1 MKNCACWLT
10 KIITRICCL
19 TSVYHPNYCEN
30 LFIPALDISIPSVV
44 ARNISVV
51 FTINPCTGNK
61 MRLDFGDCNVT
72 NVSLCV
78 IEHTYNTTGMMEVVL
93 QLRNHSTSRRLVLV
107 QDPVSGFDLTK
118 ISKAVIL
125 GDAMFLKWK
134 IDLGTTV
141 LVSIDFGDNTSQNF
155 PLAYVSSTYE
165 GNISHIYKFPG
176 VFLVLVSATNELN
189 NATVIENVVVEIPIN
204 VSCLLVE
211 NLGPF
216 HDIYQRDRIN
226 ITLQILNGSNPELL
240 FIVRDASNFTQR
252 STELLYSYQESG
264 EKNITVFVYNNVST
278 GYIRRTV
285 NVHDVT
291 PIGNITLKIPPTN
304 VTEPVPLTFNVTEGF
319 PYQCFW
325 DFGDGNFKQTSS
337 FQNSSSVHHVYE
349 ITGVFNVIVNC
360 SNNFGFA
367 VKKALVTVQQPILNL
382 VFSND
387 CPKPIDRS
395 VKFNI
400 STDDKGT
407 NSCYVINL
415 GDGTILGFGHAD
427 CSYGNTS
434 IQFAN
439 FKENSFSFEYN
450 YSSLGRYRVSLK
462 AWNLVSMHVLYDS
475 AVVVKIPCNFPIITV
490 PGFIKDVNSRLVVTP
505 LQTIRF
511 HVLIELDCRATDQRD
526 ITWTAAQVSSPSKDI
541 LDSNIDLNPDNR
553 KLEDL
558 TINERTLTYGV
569 YVITCNVSMVGQNE
583 VYSVEKGY
591 LEITGNPLIPS
602 IDGGSLIQRAFD
614 KPCTFDGSDSR
625 DPDDTQSGLSYYWR
639 CQNASMEIPVKLV
652 SMSSEASLAN
662 VSIFNATSFCN
673 ASRKGVLMKAG
684 ATIGIHTGTLE
695 PYSSYAIVLF
705 VAKTVNHHFRIAHFT
720 QVVKIVDGDPPV
732 MKIR

>member
-1 MKNCACWLT
+1 MKNCAGWMM
-10 KIITRICCL
+10 KIITSISCL
-19 TSVYHPNYCEN
+19 MSIYHPNCSEFF
-30 LFIPALDISIPSVV
+30 FIPALDVSIPSVV

-51 FTINPCTGNK
+51 FKINPCTGNE

-72 NVSLCV
+72 NTSLCI
-78 IEHTYNTTGMMEVVL
+78 IEHAYNTTGMIEVVL
-93 QLRNHSTSRRLVLV
+93 QLRNHSTSRRLVFV
-107 QDPVSGFDLTK
+107 QDPVTGFDVTK
-118 ISKAVIL
+118 ISKAVTL
-125 GDAMFLKWK
+125 GDAMSLQWK

-141 LVSIDFGDNTSQNF
+141 LVSIDFGDNTTQNF
-155 PLAYVSSTYE
+155 LLAYVSNTYE
-165 GNISHIYKFPG
+165 GNTSHIYKFPG
-176 VFLVLVSATNELN
+176 VFPVVLSAKNELN

-211 NLGPF
+211 NLGQF
-216 HDIYQRDRIN
+216 RDIYQKDQIN
-226 ITLQILNGSNPELL
+226 ITLQVLNGSNPELL
-240 FIVRDASNFTQR
+240 FIMSDALNFTQR
-252 STELLYSYQESG
+252 STELFYRYQESG

-278 GYIRRTV
+278 VHVRRTV
-285 NVHDVT
+285 NIHEIT
-291 PIGNITLKIPPTN
+291 PIGNLSLKIPPTN
-304 VTEPVPLTFNVTEGF
+304 VTESVPVTFNVTEGF
-319 PYQCFW
+319 PFQCFW
-325 DFGDGNFKQTSS
+325 DFGDGNLKQTSS
-337 FQNSSSVHHVYE
+337 FPNSSSVHHVYKT
-349 ITGVFNVIVNC
+349 TGVFNVIVNC

-367 VKKALVTVQQPILNL
+367 VETALVTVQQPIVNL
-382 VFSND
+382 SFSND
-387 CPKPIDRS
+387 CPKPIDRP

-400 STDDKGT
+400 STADKGT

-415 GDGTILGFGHAD
+415 GDGTTLGFGHAD
-427 CSYGNTS
+427 CSYENTS
-434 IQFAN
+434 IQFVN
-439 FKENSFSFEYN
+439 FKEYILSFEYN
-450 YSSLGRYRVSLK
+450 YSSLGRYQVSLK
-462 AWNLVSMHVLYDS
+462 AWNLVSMHMLHDR
-475 AVVVKIPCNFPIITV
+475 AVVVKIPCNFPTIAVTD
-490 PGFIKDVNSRLVVTP
+490 FIKDFNSRLVVTP

-511 HVLIELDCRATDQRD
+511 HVLIEIDCRATDQRD
-526 ITWTAAQVSSPSKDI
+526 ITWTASQVSSPAKDK
-541 LDSNIDLNPDNR
+541 LENKIDLNPDNR

-583 VYSVEKGY
+583 VYSIEKGY

-625 DPDDTQSGLSYYWR
+625 DPDDTQPGLSYYWL
-639 CQNASMEIPVKLV
+639 CQNASMAIPVKSI

-662 VSIFNATSFCN
+662 TPIFNATTFCN
-673 ASRKGVLMKAG
+673 ASKKGVLMKAG
-684 ATIGIHTGTLE
+684 ATIGIHTGILE